1 MANFDAPQSR
11 NEAILQN
18 MLGANN
24 EIGEPQSRIEAL
36 LIQILE
42 TGGGGG
48 GGGTTNYN
56 LLQNKPQIGG
66 VTLQGDKSLADLGIM
81 EVDDHLSPT
90 SENAVQNKLVTLALN
105 DKLGIV
111 STMPAAD
118 ASYHGKQRLYIGST
132 TEYYTKGMIYECQT
146 VAGVTPTAYHW
157 VQISASQIIV
167 DDELSTTSEHPVQNK
182 IVTLALNDKLGIV
195 STMPT
200 ASATYEDQQRLY
212 IGATNANYTK
222 GNIYECQEDSGVYS
236 WVVINKADIEIDSA
250 LSTTS
255 ENPLQNKVVTQELNK
270 RLIITNIMPTASDS
284 NAGEQRLYIGATN
297 LNYTKGNIYECQEVV
312 SDTYAWVIIN
322 KADIPIDNALSI
334 TSENPVQN
342 KVVTEELEIKLS
354 MVTTMA
360 TASAD
365 LLDEDVLFV
374 GTSTADYAKGM
385 IYECQQVPESD
396 PAEYEWVPINSVPI
410 EIDDVLSTTS
420 EHPVEN
426 RVITDALNK
435 RLVAATSMPTA
446 SSTYENQQRI
456 YIGTTTADYTKGT
469 IYECQQVPE
478 SDPAEYEWVVI
489 NNSAIAVDTELS
501 DTSEK
506 PVENRAITIGLQAKV
521 DKLISLD
528 NTKDLNDITTS
539 GFYCAQNAAHSP
551 YTNAMVLVYG
561 YADTNNC
568 FQLAIDAATGN
579 QSKRSKI
586 SGTWGAWQAMNYICW
601 S

>member
-66 VTLQGDKSLADLGIM
+66 VTIQGDKSLADLGIM

-222 GNIYECQEDSGVYS
+222 GNIYECQEDSGAYS
-236 WVVINKADIEIDSA
+236 WVVINKADIKIDST

-270 RLIITNIMPTASDS
+270 RLVIAATMPTASVTYEDQ
-284 NAGEQRLYIGATN
+284 QRLYIGATN
-297 LNYTKGNIYECQEVV
+297 ANYTKGNIYECQEDSGVYSWVV
-312 SDTYAWVIIN
+312 IN
-322 KADIPIDNALSI
+322 KAD
-334 TSENPVQN
+334 Q
-342 KVVTEELEIKLS
+342 KL
-354 MVTTMA
+354 
-360 TASAD
+360 
-365 LLDEDVLFV
+365 VL
-374 GTSTADYAKGM
+374 
-385 IYECQQVPESD
+385 I
-396 PAEYEWVPINSVPI
+396 I
-410 EIDDVLSTTS
+410 
-420 EHPVEN
+420 VE
-426 RVITDALNK
+426 A
-435 RLVAATSMPTA
+435 
-446 SSTYENQQRI
+446 
-456 YIGTTTADYTKGT
+456 G
-469 IYECQQVPE
+469 
-478 SDPAEYEWVVI
+478 
-489 NNSAIAVDTELS
+489 
-501 DTSEK
+501 
-506 PVENRAITIGLQAKV
+506 
-521 DKLISLD
+521 
-528 NTKDLNDITTS
+528 
-539 GFYCAQNAAHSP
+539 
-551 YTNAMVLVYG
+551 
-561 YADTNNC
+561 
-568 FQLAIDAATGN
+568 
-579 QSKRSKI
+579 
-586 SGTWGAWQAMNYICW
+586 
-601 S
+601 

>member
-81 EVDDHLSPT
+81 EVDNHLSPT
-90 SENAVQNKLVTLALN
+90 SENAVQNKIVTLALN

-111 STMPAAD
+111 STMPAA
-118 ASYHGKQRLYIGST
+118 SSGYLGQQKLYIGST
-132 TEYYTKGMIYECQT
+132 TEDYTKGMIYECQT

-167 DDELSTTSEHPVQNK
+167 DDELSITSEHPVQNK
-182 IVTLALNDKLGIV
+182 LVTLALNDKLGIV

-200 ASATYEDQQRLY
+200 ASVQYEGKQRLY
-212 IGATNANYTK
+212 VGATNANYTK
-222 GNIYECQEDSGVYS
+222 GNIYECQEDSGAYS
-236 WVVINKADIEIDSA
+236 WVVINKADIKIDST

-297 LNYTKGNIYECQEVV
+297 LDYTKGNIYECQEVV

-322 KADIPIDNALSI
+322 KADILIDNALSI

-360 TASAD
+360 TASAE

-435 RLVAATSMPTA
+435 RLVATTSMPTA
-446 SSTYENQQRI
+446 SSTYEDQQRI